1 MTNNDANM
9 ATVLVTGANR
19 GLGLEFARQY
29 ADDNCSVI
37 ATARNPQAAT
47 ALHELAARRP
57 GRVTVAQL
65 DVADDDSV
73 KALTR
78 ELQGRP
84 IDLLIHNAGI
94 LGEPSKQEY
103 GRLDSAEFHQTM
115 AANVF
120 GVLALTD
127 ALRANVIA
135 SSQTKIVGIASA
147 AGIVSFRGFGGFPF
161 YCISKTAMN
170 KALQCMAAELAGH
183 GVTVGMVAPGV
194 ADTDMRRAVV
204 GDEAA
209 KEPRAADAVADMRK
223 VIARMTPD
231 NSNVV
236 WNFDGTTLPW

>member
-1 MTNNDANM
+1 MTNAE
-9 ATVLVTGANR
+9 AQGSTVLVTGANR

-29 ADDNCSVI
+29 AADDYSVI
-37 ATARNPQAAT
+37 ATARNPEAAA
-47 ALHELAARRP
+47 ALHDLAAHRR
-57 GRVTVAQL
+57 GRVSVVPL
-65 DVADDDSV
+65 DVTDQASV
-73 KALTR
+73 QALAR

-84 IDLLIHNAGI
+84 IDLLIHNAGV

-103 GRLDSAEFHQTM
+103 GRLDSAEFHLTM

-127 ALRANVIA
+127 ALRTNVIA
-135 SSQTKIVGIASA
+135 SSQKKIVGIASA

-209 KEPRAADAVADMRK
+209 KEPRAADAVAAMRK
-223 VIARMTPD
+223 VIARMTPE

>member
-1 MTNNDANM
+1 
-9 ATVLVTGANR
+9 V
-19 GLGLEFARQY
+19 
-29 ADDNCSVI
+29 
-37 ATARNPQAAT
+37 
-47 ALHELAARRP
+47 
-57 GRVTVAQL
+57 QL
-65 DVADDDSV
+65 DVADDESV
-73 KALTR
+73 KTLAR

-103 GRLDSAEFHQTM
+103 GRLDSAEFHRTM

-120 GVLALTD
+120 GVLSLTD
-127 ALRANVIA
+127 ALRANVLA
-135 SSQTKIVGIASA
+135 SSQKKIVGIASA

-170 KALQCMAAELAGH
+170 KALQCMAAALAGH

-209 KEPRAADAVADMRK
+209 KEPRAADAVAAMRK
-223 VIARMTPD
+223 VIAGMTPD